1 MPGQSDDIREIT
13 VIDMGGTH
21 ARFAIA
27 TLDPGGALSLGA
39 VTTLR
44 VADHADPLSAWSAYR
59 AQTGGRPPR
68 NVALA
73 VAAMTNTDTIDF
85 PNSPWTLSRAT
96 LEADLEC
103 ERVVILNDFEAVA
116 HAAAR
121 ARSDQ
126 FLTLAGPDTALP
138 SSGAISVI
146 GPGTGLGVAS
156 FHCEPSG
163 RVRVQATEGSHGS
176 FGPVDALEDAL
187 LARLRAR
194 FGRVSNERVAAGPAI
209 LDIYAVLAD
218 ADGERAALG
227 DAVAIWEAGL
237 SGQDAL
243 AAQAVERFCLI
254 LGSVAG
260 DIALAQGAGGV
271 VIAGGLGY
279 RMREALVRSGFAQ
292 RFAAK
297 GRYTD
302 YMKTLPVKI
311 MDEAQPGLIG
321 AAAAF
326 AATQA

>member
-1 MPGQSDDIREIT
+1 MAGQSHDTTELA

-21 ARFAIA
+21 ARFAMARI
-27 TLDPGGALSLGA
+27 DPGGAVSLGA

-73 VAAMTNTDTIDF
+73 VAAMTGGDTIDF
-85 PNSPWTLSRAT
+85 PNSAWRLHKTTLK
-96 LEADLEC
+96 ADLEC
-103 ERVVILNDFEAVA
+103 ERAVIVHDFEAVA

-121 ARSDQ
+121 ARDDQ
-126 FLTLAGPDTALP
+126 FLPLAGPDAALP
-138 SSGAISVI
+138 SLGTISVI
-146 GPGTGLGVAS
+146 GPGTGLGVAY
-156 FHCEPSG
+156 FHRDPSG

-176 FGPVDALEDAL
+176 FGPVDAFEDAL

-209 LDIYAVLAD
+209 LDIYAALAD

-227 DAVAIWEAGL
+227 DAVAIWQAGL
-237 SGQDAL
+237 SDKDAL

-260 DIALAQGAGGV
+260 DIALAQGSGGV

-279 RMREALVRSGFAQ
+279 RMREALQRSGFAE

-302 YMKTLPVKI
+302 YMKSLPVKI
-311 MDEAQPGLIG
+311 IEEAQPGLIG

-326 AATQA
+326 ASAHL